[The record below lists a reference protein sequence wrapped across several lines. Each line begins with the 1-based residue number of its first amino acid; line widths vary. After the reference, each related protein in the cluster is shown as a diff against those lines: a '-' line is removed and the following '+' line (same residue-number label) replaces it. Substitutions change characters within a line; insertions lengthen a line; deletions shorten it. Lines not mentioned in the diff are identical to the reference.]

1 MPDKKHGLS
10 AAFAAGPIQR
20 SLEMAQREQE
30 LRSYEVMRHIT
41 ENGLAQDPE
50 TFRKIMEQRW
60 QTFSPPP
67 SYSQS
72 VKPTNRK
79 FQLALDRAIEQ
90 LPIRLANKIHVIRFG
105 PDGSDDPHFEV
116 IFKSGKVVTFE
127 DVDHF
132 PTDADIARIAVECP

>member
-1 MPDKKHGLS
+1 MADFSWRNHQMDALKYALQQGIIKSGD
-10 AAFAAGPIQR
+10 AGKF
-20 SLEMAQREQE
+20 
-30 LRSYEVMRHIT
+30 LRDFPAES
-41 ENGLAQDPE
+41 Q
-50 TFRKIMEQRW
+50 
-60 QTFSPPP
+60 PP
-67 SYSQS
+67 SYTHSA
-72 VKPTNRK
+72 KPTNRK
-79 FQLALDRAIEQ
+79 VQLALDRAIEQ